1 MRTIGE
7 MGEEATSRGGT
18 KHAYLGLCIPFAKAR
33 GMSQLGGG
41 LVTRSCEF
49 ESRSRQRIFRCS
61 LQCEINMNL
70 VFHISEDGSEIDVPL
85 VPSCF
90 LKHC

>member
-1 MRTIGE
+1 M
-7 MGEEATSRGGT
+7 ATSRGGT
-18 KHAYLGLCIPFAKAR
+18 KRAYLSLCIPFAKAR
-33 GMSQLGGG
+33 GVSHFGGS

-61 LQCEINMNL
+61 LQCQINMNL
-70 VFHISEDGSEIDVPL
+70 VFHISEDGFEIEVPL
-85 VPSCF
+85 VPLCL